1 MLDMFRRPD
10 AVTKACEMLLPM
22 EIERGVT
29 SARRAGGKFVFM
41 PLHKGLDGFM
51 SPDQFN
57 RFFWP
62 TLRDVIVAL
71 INEGLVPYVFWEG
84 RCDSRL
90 EAIKDIPA
98 GKAMY
103 RFEATDMMK
112 AKDVLGDR
120 ICIRGNVPI
129 SLLATGTP
137 EEVKA
142 YCKSLI
148 DYAGKNGGFI
158 MEAAAHV
165 TEAKPENLR
174 MMFDFTKEYGIYSK

>member
-1 MLDMFRRPD
+1 
-10 AVTKACEMLLPM
+10 
-22 EIERGVT
+22 
-29 SARRAGGKFVFM
+29 
-41 PLHKGLDGFM
+41 
-51 SPDQFN
+51 
-57 RFFWP
+57 
-62 TLRDVIVAL
+62 LRDVIVAL